1 MVCRHSYIRLDW
13 LPAGGDPRARAADVL
28 VFLGAV
34 CGTLENPGILDN
46 QLFIQRTPNFQLVR
60 QIVCIL
66 GDNSGGSFPVLRAG
80 FVNIP
85 LDFQVVDPAVCQ
97 SNGNAA
103 GSCRA
108 NRNRYSQLRQG
119 IRSHFLHPPIFG
131 TQQAGARVFVR
142 GEFLLHLQKHPC
154 FSRLGRLA
162 PEIPSV
168 FDSVQQPFC
177 FRPPRS
183 SVSGCIL
190 LNSRFRQNF
199 QGQTRQHVG
208 SGFGLGVSPASRKA
222 PSAPADLC
230 RRPHSLAGFSG
241 CRLVLP
247 PLGAFLLPPC
257 DHAMN
262 SSQEQGR
269 QRSAPPPGGTV

>member
-1 MVCRHSYIRLDW
+1 M
-13 LPAGGDPRARAADVL
+13 
-28 VFLGAV
+28 
-34 CGTLENPGILDN
+34 
-46 QLFIQRTPNFQLVR
+46 
-60 QIVCIL
+60 
-66 GDNSGGSFPVLRAG
+66 
-80 FVNIP
+80 
-85 LDFQVVDPAVCQ
+85 
-97 SNGNAA
+97 
-103 GSCRA
+103 
-108 NRNRYSQLRQG
+108 
-119 IRSHFLHPPIFG
+119 
-131 TQQAGARVFVR
+131 FVR

-177 FRPPRS
+177 FRPLRS

-222 PSAPADLC
+222 PFAPADLC

-247 PLGAFLLPPC
+247 PPSGRHGLKCHSVPPRSK
-257 DHAMN
+257 ATIVAA
-262 SSQEQGR
+262 SPRVSQTAYILRRRWGIPQY
-269 QRSAPPPGGTV
+269 

>member
-1 MVCRHSYIRLDW
+1 MCLCAESSCYIYR
-13 LPAGGDPRARAADVL
+13 
-28 VFLGAV
+28 
-34 CGTLENPGILDN
+34 
-46 QLFIQRTPNFQLVR
+46 
-60 QIVCIL
+60 
-66 GDNSGGSFPVLRAG
+66 
-80 FVNIP
+80 NIH
-85 LDFQVVDPAVCQ
+85 V
-97 SNGNAA
+97 
-103 GSCRA
+103 
-108 NRNRYSQLRQG
+108 
-119 IRSHFLHPPIFG
+119 
-131 TQQAGARVFVR
+131 
-142 GEFLLHLQKHPC
+142 

-199 QGQTRQHVG
+199 RDRTRQHVG
-208 SGFGLGVSPASRKA
+208 SSFGLGVSPALRKVR
-222 PSAPADLC
+222 SAPADLC
-230 RRPHSLAGFSG
+230 RRPHSPAGFSG

-269 QRSAPPPGGTV
+269 QRSAPPSGRRGLKCHSVPPRSKVTIVADSPRVSQTAYILRRRWGIPQY

>member
-1 MVCRHSYIRLDW
+1 M
-13 LPAGGDPRARAADVL
+13 
-28 VFLGAV
+28 
-34 CGTLENPGILDN
+34 
-46 QLFIQRTPNFQLVR
+46 
-60 QIVCIL
+60 
-66 GDNSGGSFPVLRAG
+66 
-80 FVNIP
+80 
-85 LDFQVVDPAVCQ
+85 
-97 SNGNAA
+97 
-103 GSCRA
+103 
-108 NRNRYSQLRQG
+108 
-119 IRSHFLHPPIFG
+119 
-131 TQQAGARVFVR
+131 FVR

-208 SGFGLGVSPASRKA
+208 SGFGLGVSPASQKA

-230 RRPHSLAGFSG
+230 RRPHILAGFSG

-247 PLGAFLLPPC
+247 PLEAFLLPPC

-269 QRSAPPPGGTV
+269 QRSAPPPSGRHGLKCHSVPPRSKATIVAASPRVSQTAYILRRRWGIPQY

>member
-1 MVCRHSYIRLDW
+1 M
-13 LPAGGDPRARAADVL
+13 
-28 VFLGAV
+28 
-34 CGTLENPGILDN
+34 
-46 QLFIQRTPNFQLVR
+46 
-60 QIVCIL
+60 
-66 GDNSGGSFPVLRAG
+66 
-80 FVNIP
+80 
-85 LDFQVVDPAVCQ
+85 
-97 SNGNAA
+97 
-103 GSCRA
+103 
-108 NRNRYSQLRQG
+108 
-119 IRSHFLHPPIFG
+119 
-131 TQQAGARVFVR
+131 FVR

-208 SGFGLGVSPASRKA
+208 SGFGLGVLPASRKA

-230 RRPHSLAGFSG
+230 RRPHILGEFSR
-241 CRLVLP
+241 CRLVRP
-247 PLGAFLLPPC
+247 PPAGVFLLPPC
-257 DHAMN
+257 DHAVN

-269 QRSAPPPGGTV
+269 QRSAPPSGRRGLKCHSVPLRSKATIVADSPRVSQTAYILLRRWGIPQY

>member
-1 MVCRHSYIRLDW
+1 M
-13 LPAGGDPRARAADVL
+13 
-28 VFLGAV
+28 FV
-34 CGTLENPGILDN
+34 CG
-46 QLFIQRTPNFQLVR
+46 V
-60 QIVCIL
+60 
-66 GDNSGGSFPVLRAG
+66 
-80 FVNIP
+80 
-85 LDFQVVDPAVCQ
+85 
-97 SNGNAA
+97 
-103 GSCRA
+103 
-108 NRNRYSQLRQG
+108 
-119 IRSHFLHPPIFG
+119 
-131 TQQAGARVFVR
+131 
-142 GEFLLHLQKHPC
+142 FLLHSQKRPYS
-154 FSRLGRLA
+154 SRLGRSALA
-162 PEIPSV
+162 IPSA
-168 FDSVQQPFC
+168 FDPVRRRFY
-177 FRPPRS
+177 FRRPQS

-222 PSAPADLC
+222 PFAPADLC

-269 QRSAPPPGGTV
+269 QRSAPPSGRHGLKCHSVPPRSKATIVAASPRVSQTAYILRRRWGIPQY

>member
-1 MVCRHSYIRLDW
+1 M
-13 LPAGGDPRARAADVL
+13 
-28 VFLGAV
+28 
-34 CGTLENPGILDN
+34 
-46 QLFIQRTPNFQLVR
+46 
-60 QIVCIL
+60 
-66 GDNSGGSFPVLRAG
+66 
-80 FVNIP
+80 
-85 LDFQVVDPAVCQ
+85 
-97 SNGNAA
+97 
-103 GSCRA
+103 
-108 NRNRYSQLRQG
+108 
-119 IRSHFLHPPIFG
+119 
-131 TQQAGARVFVR
+131 FVR
-142 GEFLLHLQKHPC
+142 GVFLLHSQKRPYS
-154 FSRLGRLA
+154 SRLGRLA

-208 SGFGLGVSPASRKA
+208 SGFGLGVLPASWKA

-230 RRPHSLAGFSG
+230 RRPHILGEFSR
-241 CRLVLP
+241 CRLVRP
-247 PLGAFLLPPC
+247 PPAGVFLLPPC

-269 QRSAPPPGGTV
+269 QRSAPPSGRHGLKCHSVPPRSKVTIVAASPRVSQTAYILLRRWGIPQY